1 MSMAEN
7 NELRIL
13 NSFLTKGSFI
23 LSQELELV
31 GFLESMILKHLSV
44 TGFAGGGGKG
54 VQQGKGRNSMCY
66 IHCYVCLDC
75 NWVRILS
82 GNVVFD
88 KFCLLKK
95 GYSLGKLFQKSG
107 VLFEAEF

>member
-23 LSQELELV
+23 LNQELELV

-44 TGFAGGGGKG
+44 TSFAGGWWGGTFS
-54 VQQGKGRNSMCY
+54 KGRKEM
-66 IHCYVCLDC
+66 VCAIFIMLH
-75 NWVRILS
+75 VPRL
-82 GNVVFD
+82 
-88 KFCLLKK
+88 
-95 GYSLGKLFQKSG
+95 
-107 VLFEAEF
+107 

>member
-31 GFLESMILKHLSV
+31 DRFL
-44 TGFAGGGGKG
+44 GKYDTQTPFSNKLG
-54 VQQGKGRNSMCY
+54 RGERGRQVRLAREGKKWYVQYSLCYMCP
-66 IHCYVCLDC
+66 DC
-75 NWVRILS
+75 NWLRILS
-82 GNVVFD
+82 GDILERLYLINSV
-88 KFCLLKK
+88 
-95 GYSLGKLFQKSG
+95 S
-107 VLFEAEF
+107 